1 MLSYHTAIIGAG
13 ASGLFCAGS
22 FNTPKIILDHND
34 HPGVKVSISGG
45 GKCNFTN
52 RYVSAADYLSAQKHF
67 CKNALAAFRPT
78 DFTALLDEE
87 NIPYE
92 ERAHGQLFA
101 HSARDIVQFLVRRAK
116 QANTDFSLH
125 TQVLSVTKD
134 AQGFTLRTSTGTIHA
149 QYVVLATGGLSY
161 PDLGA
166 SSFGLQ
172 TAQQFGLNV
181 IAPRPALCGLTFPKD
196 LRPLCK
202 ALAGN
207 STRANVSTGKH
218 SFTEQLLFTHEG
230 ISGPAVLPVSLF
242 WKEGETIRVNLL
254 PDDDVPALLAS
265 HKSSNKKISA
275 LLKLP
280 GHMAQHWLGELDV
293 PLANASKQ
301 TLQAITKRLV
311 QFEFIPAGVAGY
323 TKAEITAGGIDVR
336 EVNPSTFEV
345 KKVPGLFAIGE
356 LLDVTGRLGGF
367 NLHWAWASGIC
378 CAEQL
383 AQKF

>member
-34 HPGVKVSISGG
+34 HPGAKVSVSGG

-52 RYVSAADYLSAQKHF
+52 RFVSAADYLSDQKHF

-78 DFTALLDEE
+78 DFTALLDEAS
-87 NIPYE
+87 ISYE

-101 HSARDIVQFLVRRAK
+101 KNARDIVQFLVRRAK

-134 AQGFTLRTSTGTIHA
+134 AQGFMLRTSTGTIHA

-161 PDLGA
+161 PALGA

-172 TAQQFGLNV
+172 TAQQLGLNV
-181 IAPRPALCGLTFPKD
+181 IAPRPALCGLTFPKN
-196 LRPLCK
+196 LRALCK

-207 STRANVSTGKH
+207 STRATVSTGKH

-230 ISGPAVLPVSLF
+230 ISGPAVLPISLF
-242 WKEGETIRVNLL
+242 WKEGETVRVNLL
-254 PDDDVPALLAS
+254 PDVDISAWVAA
-265 HKSSNKKISA
+265 HKSSSKKLSA
-275 LLKLP
+275 LLNLP

-301 TLQAITKRLV
+301 TLQAIAKRLA
-311 QFEFIPAGVAGY
+311 QFEFIPAGTAGY
-323 TKAEITAGGIDVR
+323 TKAEVTAGGIDVR

-356 LLDVTGRLGGF
+356 VLDVTGRLGGF
-367 NLHWAWASGIC
+367 NLHWAWASALC
-378 CAEQL
+378 CARQL
-383 AQKF
+383 TQKF